1 MANPRASKARFA
13 QSNWLTGHE
22 AVHTFKRLVISGA
35 VVQGVLISWIWSL
48 TATSVGDSFIE
59 SGQCYIHIWLRRR
72 EAEIARRIMSPTLLH
87 YKHRVENEVAVQMRA
102 EEDYRSCRQLLQAG
116 WAPTAVVPA
125 VLLADRVA
133 KAAEYKGI
141 GV

>member
-1 MANPRASKARFA
+1 
-13 QSNWLTGHE
+13 
-22 AVHTFKRLVISGA
+22 
-35 VVQGVLISWIWSL
+35 
-48 TATSVGDSFIE
+48 
-59 SGQCYIHIWLRRR
+59 
-72 EAEIARRIMSPTLLH
+72 MSPTLLH

-116 WAPTAVVPA
+116 WAPTAVVPS

-133 KAAEYKGI
+133 KAAEYQGI